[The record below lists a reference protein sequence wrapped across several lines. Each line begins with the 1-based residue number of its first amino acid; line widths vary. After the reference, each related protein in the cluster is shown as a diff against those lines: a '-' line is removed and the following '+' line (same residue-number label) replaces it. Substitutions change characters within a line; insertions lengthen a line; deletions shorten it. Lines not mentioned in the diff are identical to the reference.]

1 MKEFIKKML
10 SADGEISSKRVAS
23 LFVLINVVILAYMAS
38 IKNNGVLPDYMF
50 DALCLIIGGG
60 LGLTSIEAIFRKKEE
75 KDKPSE

>member
-60 LGLTSIEAIFRKKEE
+60 LGLTSIEAIFRKKDE

>member
-38 IKNNGVLPDYMF
+38 IKNNGILPDYMF

>member
-1 MKEFIKKML
+1 
-10 SADGEISSKRVAS
+10 
-23 LFVLINVVILAYMAS
+23 MAS
-38 IKNNGVLPDYMF
+38 IKNNGILPDYMF